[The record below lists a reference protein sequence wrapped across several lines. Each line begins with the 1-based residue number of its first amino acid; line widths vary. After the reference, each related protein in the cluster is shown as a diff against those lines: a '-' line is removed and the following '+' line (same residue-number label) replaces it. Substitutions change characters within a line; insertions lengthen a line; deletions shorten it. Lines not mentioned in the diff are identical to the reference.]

1 MLHRNS
7 LKIESFIYFDSII
20 AALLRIKKAQ
30 LTINIIILYRN
41 NNSAVANFLV
51 NLRQI
56 MAAHN
61 IDIVLGDFNINF
73 LDFSHSSTS
82 TLSDLMESFNLKQT
96 VPAATFVPTGTL
108 IDRVYI
114 NMAYVSLHHITTVVK
129 SVYYSDNDAV
139 KLCIPLDALFSID
152 EYQI

>member
-1 MLHRNS
+1 MPNCFDDKLDKFTFNS
-7 LKIESFIYFDSII
+7 IN

-30 LTINIIILYRN
+30 LTINILILYRN

-61 IDIVLGDFNINF
+61 IHIVLGHFNINF

-82 TLSDLMESFNLKQT
+82 TLLDLN
-96 VPAATFVPTGTL
+96 G
-108 IDRVYI
+108 II
-114 NMAYVSLHHITTVVK
+114 
-129 SVYYSDNDAV
+129 
-139 KLCIPLDALFSID
+139 
-152 EYQI
+152 